1 MSGDLR
7 ASLKGVLFDELR
19 EEWGR
24 RTTTQGDVMRE
35 APREVALVLRAARK
49 TREPRLFAFLLR
61 AVTQQT
67 PTSARNY
74 PDLAR
79 AGLPLVCPL
88 CGLAELARHP
98 GVCPTSEVGMAR
110 LVRGAGLMLTDLF
123 LWLASSGA
131 VGGAHQTTLLTMA
144 SAPAR

>member
-1 MSGDLR
+1 M
-7 ASLKGVLFDELR
+7 
-19 EEWGR
+19 
-24 RTTTQGDVMRE
+24 
-35 APREVALVLRAARK
+35 ALVLRAARK

-79 AGLPLVCPL
+79 AGLPLVCPP

-98 GVCPTSEVGMAR
+98 GVCPTSEVGVAR
-110 LVRGAGLMLTDLF
+110 SVREAGHMLTDLF
-123 LWLASSGA
+123 LWLARSAAVSG
-131 VGGAHQTTLLTMA
+131 VHQATLLTMV
-144 SAPAR
+144 SAPDRAGFVGTYAGSLGILPPPGR